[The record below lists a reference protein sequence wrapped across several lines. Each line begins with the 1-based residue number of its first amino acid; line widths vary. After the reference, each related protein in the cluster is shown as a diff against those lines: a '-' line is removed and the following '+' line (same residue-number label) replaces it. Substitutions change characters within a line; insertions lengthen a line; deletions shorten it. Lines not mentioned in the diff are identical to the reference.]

1 MAQEFINGILESC
14 YNGVP
19 IIRGYAS
26 YKTLI
31 RLSSAHPAYQRT
43 AEETHVNEI
52 EDFLKSP
59 SGMKYMPEVVLS
71 YDCIGLWD
79 HPEEWSDPGL
89 STPIDYLDRGAEYLG
104 GTLMLRDHRTGLNIQ
119 RVKGSASGYKLIK
132 LDVSPTTLISRNP
145 IFRRIDGNH
154 RLEALEK
161 ANFDD
166 YKIPYCIILLTSSGK
181 EELHDREQTEMEIF
195 HNINSKAKP
204 LTPIEQYRGLFN
216 LFTVDELNK
225 YGKEFSLTKA
235 YLEKHAVLRF
245 ANITEFLTD
254 KEDIVLHCIKF
265 LLERDKPIT
274 EDDIADIFSKLEHTY
289 FADYE
294 IIRHC
299 KNRFAL
305 VPYVFY
311 CYEGGKQKNAKLSAY
326 NAWFIKN
333 KLYNVK
339 DFDPASMIEVFNSIY
354 EMRAKQIFVAM
365 PFKDELSFV
374 YDAICETVTKINRE
388 NGTELLPPIRI
399 DKQIVGFSYDIVSEM
414 LDKIQNAG
422 LLIADLTEQNANV
435 YYEAGFAQGL
445 LRARLGNTAQILY
458 LVSNP
463 DDPEHPHG
471 DIKFDVNHYKVIGY
485 KNVGNG
491 VAELKADLEIELKA
505 FYCI

>member
-1 MAQEFINGILESC
+1 MAQEFIHGILESC

-43 AEETHVNEI
+43 AEETHI
-52 EDFLKSP
+52 EDIETFLKSP

-79 HPEEWSDPGL
+79 HLEDWGDPDL

-104 GTLMLRDHRTGLNIQ
+104 GTLLLRDHRTGLNLQ
-119 RVKGSASGYKLIK
+119 RIKGSAAGYKLIK
-132 LDVSPTTLISRNP
+132 LDVSPTTLISQAP

-154 RLEALEK
+154 RLKALEK
-161 ANFDD
+161 ADVED
-166 YKIPYCIILLTSSGK
+166 YKIPFCVILLTSSGK
-181 EELHDREQTEMEIF
+181 AELHDREQTEMEIF

-204 LTPIEQYRGLFN
+204 LSPIEQYCGLFN
-216 LFTVDELNK
+216 LFTVAELEK
-225 YGKEFSLTKA
+225 FGKEFSLTKA
-235 YLEKHAVLRF
+235 YLEKHGNLRF
-245 ANITEFLTD
+245 TNIAEFLTD
-254 KEDIVLHCIKF
+254 KEDIVLFCIKYF
-265 LLERDKPIT
+265 LDRGKPIT
-274 EDDIADIFSKLEHTY
+274 EDDIADIFGKLEYTY

-299 KNRFAL
+299 QNRFAL

-311 CYEGGKQKNAKLSAY
+311 CYESGKQKNAKLNAY

-339 DFDPASMIEVFNSIY
+339 DFDPASMIDVFNSMY
-354 EMRAKQIFVAM
+354 ELRTRQIFVAM
-365 PFKDELSFV
+365 PFKPELDFV
-374 YDAICETVTKINRE
+374 FNAICDTVKKINRE
-388 NGTELLPPIRI
+388 NGTELLAPIRI

-435 YYEAGFAQGL
+435 YYEAGFTQGL
-445 LRARLGNTAQILY
+445 LRAKLGNTAQILY

-463 DDPEHPHG
+463 EDPEHPHG

-485 KNVGNG
+485 KNAGNG
-491 VAELKADLEIELKA
+491 VAELKANLEKELRA